1 MDPYKVLGVSQSATE
16 AEIKAAYRK
25 LVKKYHPDQ
34 YKGSSYEATAA
45 EKLKEVN
52 EAYSLLKNRGSFS
65 SSYSSSGGNTYQGYN
80 YGPFGSSYNTNASYA
95 EKIAAARAKLNMGSY
110 GEAEF
115 ILRTIPERTAEWHY
129 LMGNVLWFKGWYLE
143 AKKYYQAAYSME
155 PSNFEY
161 KAAYD
166 RVNSQN
172 FTNGGYRD
180 PRFTRVDS
188 STSCCNICS
197 SIMCADCCC
206 ECMGC
211 DLISCI

>member
-1 MDPYKVLGVSQSATE
+1 MDPYKALGVSQSATD

-34 YKGSSYEATAA
+34 FKGTSYEATAA

-52 EAYSLLKNRGSFS
+52 EAYSLLKNRGSS
-65 SSYSSSGGNTYQGYN
+65 SSSSSRGGSYQGYN
-80 YGPFGSSYNTNASYA
+80 YGPFGSGAYNTGASYA
-95 EKIAAARAKLNMGSY
+95 EKIAAARAKLNQGSY
-110 GEAEF
+110 GEAEY
-115 ILRTIPERTAEWHY
+115 ILRTIPEHTAEWHY
-129 LMGNVLWFKGWYLE
+129 LMGNVLWFRGWYLE
-143 AKKYYQAAYSME
+143 AKKYYQAAYTME
-155 PSNFEY
+155 PTNFEY

-180 PRFTRVDS
+180 PRYTRVDS
-188 STSCCNICS
+188 STQCCNVCS
-197 SIMCADCCC
+197 SLMCADCCC